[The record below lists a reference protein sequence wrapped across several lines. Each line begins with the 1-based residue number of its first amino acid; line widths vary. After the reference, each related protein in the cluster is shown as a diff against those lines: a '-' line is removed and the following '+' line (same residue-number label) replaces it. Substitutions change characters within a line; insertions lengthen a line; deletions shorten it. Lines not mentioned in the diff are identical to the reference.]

1 MADNFITASAV
12 RLASGSLSL
21 DSDSDCLLLVRYGL
35 AIDTLASGI
44 VAATQQIVVHTE
56 KCNHLAHKTHLLV
69 TALHDYVSKKL
80 EKDIADANS
89 ELKQS
94 IDKVIAV
101 FERVHKRLREYTE
114 YSRVE
119 TLLKVS
125 EVENGLNTCVSDLDT
140 NGFFPSPPFVLVTPC
155 PIPSKPSE
163 IAHGFDPVKRD
174 IPVFRCPSSRQ
185 PFHPY
190 PRFDLVKRDIP
201 VFRCRQPSDFLTETV
216 SYLTFSSH
224 HWHLLQSISLI
235 VHSSISD
242 WTLLSWCPWAGT
254 TRDVPL

>member
-1 MADNFITASAV
+1 MADNF

-21 DSDSDCLLLVRYGL
+21 DGDSGCLPL
-35 AIDTLASGI
+35 IDTLASGI
-44 VAATQQIVVHTE
+44 VAATQQIIVHAE

-69 TALHDYVSKKL
+69 TALHDYVSNKL
-80 EKDIADANS
+80 EEDIADANS

-125 EVENGLNTCVSDLDT
+125 EVENGLNTCESDLDT
-140 NGFFPSPPFVLVTPC
+140 NGFFPSPPFDLFISGQILPKPYLFPCGVLDYCHVQGL
-155 PIPSKPSE
+155 S
-163 IAHGFDPVKRD
+163 F
-174 IPVFRCPSSRQ
+174 F
-185 PFHPY
+185 PY
-190 PRFDLVKRDIP
+190 PGVDLVKRDLP
-201 VFRCRQPSDFLTETV
+201 ALRCAPFRQPSDFLTETV

-224 HWHLLQSISLI
+224 HWRLLQSISLI
-235 VHSSISD
+235 VHSPISVSDKLEQQQLFLTRNRD

>member
-21 DSDSDCLLLVRYGL
+21 DGDSDCLLLVRYGL

-69 TALHDYVSKKL
+69 TALHDYVTKKL
-80 EKDIADANS
+80 EEDIANANS
-89 ELKQS
+89 ELMQS

-125 EVENGLNTCVSDLDT
+125 EVENGLNTCVSDLNT
-140 NGFFPSPPFVLVTPC
+140 NGFFPSPP
-155 PIPSKPSE
+155 SK
-163 IAHGFDPVKRD
+163 IAYLRTDHD
-174 IPVFRCPSSRQ
+174 IIVNCSGRNPVFLPVPYRDFKDLFERDTVLRFL
-185 PFHPY
+185 PF
-190 PRFDLVKRDIP
+190 
-201 VFRCRQPSDFLTETV
+201 RQPSDFLTETV
-216 SYLTFSSH
+216 SYLKQQLFLTRNR
-224 HWHLLQSISLI
+224 
-235 VHSSISD
+235 D